1 MLFNLPPP
9 PLLLLRPSFPS
20 FPCGRS
26 GDRYTWLILVGFV
39 RDLFG
44 RKLCRRGTRPKP
56 GYAPLLADF
65 EDFFQRRLYMR
76 AHDCWDRPICS
87 APGPHIDVVLRDFK
101 LMCVPINRTS
111 VYCQEGVLTTQRH
124 AGNRLGK

>member
-1 MLFNLPPP
+1 MVFRLPPP
-9 PLLLLRPSFPS
+9 PARRRPRARASPPPPS
-20 FPCGRS
+20 PHSDANVAG
-26 GDRYTWLILVGFV
+26 GRYTWLILVGFV

-101 LMCVPINRTS
+101 LMCAPINRTS
-111 VYCQEGVLTTQRH
+111 VYCHRTY
-124 AGNRLGK
+124 

>member
-1 MLFNLPPP
+1 MRTARARCKTQSDP
-9 PLLLLRPSFPS
+9 
-20 FPCGRS
+20 GVV
-26 GDRYTWLILVGFV
+26 DRYTWLILMGFV

-44 RKLCRRGTRPKP
+44 RKIWRSTHSKP

-87 APGPHIDVVLRDFK
+87 APGPHIDDVLRDFK
-101 LMCVPINRTS
+101 LMCAPTMHTLCPAALPKGTS
-111 VYCQEGVLTTQRH
+111 CLTVQRH
-124 AGNRLGK
+124 